1 MRTLE
6 LIEDHGLR
14 IALLGAEEALESD
27 PVRLY
32 ALSAQD
38 GVGVLR
44 VVDPPAALHADLER
58 AGFLVTPSWVTWL
71 APVRAAD
78 ETFLAAMTSGE
89 RSNVRRALRET
100 AKRSLRITVHAPL
113 SRAVFDDFLGL
124 YEDQVARMRNGSSY
138 AASWREEIAADPDL
152 YYVVAARDADGEL
165 LGACL
170 CWDQPELSIT
180 RIAFTAQAAAERQ
193 GRVVR
198 ALYMTATAEARGR
211 GREWISLGSD
221 PTLYGHIT
229 EPGLF
234 GFKAR
239 LGFRPVPTRFLQP
252 AEPDQADAV
261 LSLRGL
267 TDPTLLL
274 SYAAPGRPAAGAV
287 GTAVAGDLPVPE
299 PALRLTVMSAAADV
313 DLSSH
318 RAGFLAGLTTRTVSG

>member
-1 MRTLE
+1 M
-6 LIEDHGLR
+6 EDHGLR
-14 IALLGAEEALESD
+14 IALLGAEEALESGTSG
-27 PVRLY
+27 LL
-32 ALSAQD
+32 ALSEQQ

-71 APVRAAD
+71 APVGTEDDA
-78 ETFLAAMTSGE
+78 FLAAMTSGE

-100 AKRSLRITVHAPL
+100 AKRSLQITVHAPMTM
-113 SRAVFDDFLGL
+113 AVFDDFLGL
-124 YEDQVARMRNGSSY
+124 YEAQVATMRNGSSY
-138 AASWREEIAADPDL
+138 AASWRDEIAADPDL
-152 YYVVAARDADGEL
+152 YYVVAARDPHGEL
-165 LGACL
+165 FGVCL

-252 AEPDQADAV
+252 ADPDQADAV
-261 LSLRGL
+261 VSLRGL

-274 SYAAPGRPAAGAV
+274 SYAETGHLDRAAAPDP
-287 GTAVAGDLPVPE
+287 AVASRLPVAE
-299 PALRLTVMSAAADV
+299 PPLRLTVLSTLADA
-313 DLSSH
+313 DLASH
-318 RAGFLAGLTTRTVSG
+318 RAGFLTSINARTISG